1 MDNSDSESM
10 TYIKPFLSGLKR
22 RFPHIP
28 IVMYDERF
36 TSVLAH
42 KALLEGGAKKKTRQ
56 DKALIDTMS
65 ATIIRDLFQTMDEA
79 DGVGLAAPQVGR
91 NIRIFVV
98 DANAFEEMDPD
109 CKGFRK
115 AFINAHILE
124 RWGDEISRNEG
135 CISIP
140 GIHEDVKRPNCIR
153 ISYMD
158 EQGQEHEEEF
168 CGIKAWIIQHEYD
181 HLEGILFTDHLSALK
196 KRILKNKLNNI
207 STGKFKPAYRVIL
220 PK

>member
-1 MDNSDSESM
+1 M
-10 TYIKPFLSGLKR
+10 FL
-22 RFPHIP
+22 P
-28 IVMYDERF
+28 IVVYGHPILRKISEDITPEYPE
-36 TSVLAH
+36 L
-42 KALLEGGAKKKTRQ
+42 
-56 DKALIDTMS
+56 DKF
-65 ATIIRDLFQTMDEA
+65 IRDLFQTMDEA

-115 AFINAHILE
+115 AFIN
-124 RWGDEISRNEG
+124 
-135 CISIP
+135 IP
-140 GIHEDVKRPNCIR
+140 GIHEDVKRPDCIR